1 MQTLFS
7 KGFWKMVSGFV
18 VIILVAIS
26 IMLGVGLYGQKLNAI
41 SLDLDQVSGV

>member
-41 SLDLDQVSGV
+41 GMDSVPGDTF

>member
-18 VIILVAIS
+18 VIIMVAIS
-26 IMLGVGLYGQKLNAI
+26 IMLGVGLYGQKLNSA
-41 SLDLDQVSGV
+41 VSNVGLSGAL